1 MRIEGRG
8 DLTASKS
15 PKMDQT
21 LLQNR
26 SKTSYKIMKSSRE
39 HIKRI
44 IQIDIKTTTDQDF
57 ILIEEMSRR
66 TSIGHISQPVHFPSN
81 QNVNGTSITLR
92 NQPKMNRTIAK
103 NISRNSK

>member
-8 DLTASKS
+8 DLSASKS

-21 LLQNR
+21 LLQKR

-44 IQIDIKTTTDQDF
+44 IQIDIKTATAQDL
-57 ILIEEMSRR
+57 IHIEELSRR
-66 TSIGHISQPVHFPSN
+66 SSIAHNSQPVQFPSN
-81 QNVNGTSITLR
+81 PNVNGTSITLR
-92 NQPKMNRTIAK
+92 NQPKMNRTMAK